1 MVGSQDHEFV
11 RAMSLDDA
19 NISGPSPVVS
29 PGGRLISEMTQELN
43 SRSNSRYHQAQK
55 SSGIQEVKMSVGHKR
70 SSSQGG
76 LSVWFLSSD
85 EPILRRAVIS
95 RPAKYQRSGDIESV
109 FAVPFI
115 RQSQSTN
122 STSLSSHHSSDK
134 IGRMVAGPIT
144 PPPGELGDVSVI
156 DSRCDENEIVDDSF
170 QMDLDNH
177 SSGIMH
183 LGSFFDSLH
192 QNPST

>member
-19 NISGPSPVVS
+19 NISGSSSDPVPVVS

-85 EPILRRAVIS
+85 EPTLRRAVIS
-95 RPAKYQRSGDIESV
+95 RPAKYQRSGG
-109 FAVPFI
+109 
-115 RQSQSTN
+115 
-122 STSLSSHHSSDK
+122 K
-134 IGRMVAGPIT
+134 
-144 PPPGELGDVSVI
+144 LGDASVI